1 MTPDELIQNR
11 RPDWER
17 LSALLQRADIEQVN
31 AAAVGVKEVR
41 AILDA
46 VRDKGDVAVRE
57 LTARFDIVGF
67 DPRGVNSSSPIR
79 CIDNLDPRD
88 RLDPSPDTPAEL
100 TALVDSARDYAQQ
113 CGARNATLL
122 PDLSTDAVARDLDL
136 IREAIGD
143 RQITYVGFSY
153 GTLIGSLYADLYPDH
168 IRAMVLDGAIDPA
181 LDLEAFR
188 SGQAN
193 AFEHALK
200 DFLADCSA
208 TASCA
213 RFSTTHSFNAAF

>member
-1 MTPDELIQNR
+1 
-11 RPDWER
+11 
-17 LSALLQRADIEQVN
+17 
-31 AAAVGVKEVR
+31 
-41 AILDA
+41 
-46 VRDKGDVAVRE
+46 
-57 LTARFDIVGF
+57 
-67 DPRGVNSSSPIR
+67 
-79 CIDNLDPRD
+79 
-88 RLDPSPDTPAEL
+88 
-100 TALVDSARDYAQQ
+100 
-113 CGARNATLL
+113 LL

-208 TASCA
+208 RASCA
-213 RFSTTHSFNAAF
+213 FHENGHSAKAFDALMASIEAKPLQAIVLNSRREIGPAIALVFGACGALLQGVLARAGHVTRAGQARQRFAHGPARPTRTAAATPTARIPTSRTLIPLIPAWISRLRPTSRPTPPGPRS